1 MATSVS
7 LQFHHTV
14 FNPIDRGD
22 GRIWLRSTEIGEA
35 LGYANGHKAI
45 NNLYNANVLEFNDKM
60 TGVLET
66 RTPSGRQEVRVF
78 SLRGAYLLAMK
89 ATTPRAAEFRRWALD
104 VLESAIP
111 GAAQSAPTQNFER
124 LLSHLQSELLIARP
138 DWQALQRYHAAG
150 LTPTEMGK
158 LIGKSAGAVRHLL
171 LRMHAAGL
179 IDYRPSRLFAAAGHK
194 GKQVQQSRQLSLGV

>member
-7 LQFHHTV
+7 LQFHHTI

-22 GRIWLRSTEIGEA
+22 GRIWLRSNEIGEA
-35 LGYANGHKAI
+35 LGYAHGRRSI
-45 NNLYNANVLEFNDKM
+45 NNLYNANILEFNDKM
-60 TGVLET
+60 TCVIET
-66 RTPSGRQEVRVF
+66 MTQVQGRDVRCF

-104 VLESAIP
+104 VLESATP
-111 GAAQSAPTQNFER
+111 GTAQPAPAQNVER
-124 LLSHLQSELLIARP
+124 ILSQLQTELLIARP

-179 IDYRPSRLFAAAGHK
+179 LDYRPSRLFAAAGHK
-194 GKQVQQSRQLSLGV
+194 GKQVQQARQLSLGV

>member
-22 GRIWLRSTEIGEA
+22 GRIWLRSNEIGEA
-35 LGYANGHKAI
+35 LGYANGRKAI
-45 NNLYNANVLEFNDKM
+45 NNLYNANALEFNDKM
-60 TGVLET
+60 TCVLET
-66 RTPSGRQEVRVF
+66 RTQVQGRDVRCF

-104 VLESAIP
+104 VLESATP
-111 GAAQSAPTQNFER
+111 GAAQPAPTQNVER
-124 LLSHLQSELLIARP
+124 ILGQLQSELLIARP

-194 GKQVQQSRQLSLGV
+194 GKQVQQSRQLALGV